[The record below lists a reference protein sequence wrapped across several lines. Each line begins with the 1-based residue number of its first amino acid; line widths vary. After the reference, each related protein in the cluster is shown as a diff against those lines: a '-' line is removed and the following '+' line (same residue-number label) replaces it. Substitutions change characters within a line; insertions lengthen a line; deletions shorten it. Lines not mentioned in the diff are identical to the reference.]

1 MHDQELTSLSSSLT
15 ELQQLLDSRNDRE
28 FTAAV
33 DRRCRSLEGMGLC
46 KPDKVT
52 LNDVPSFKHGDDL
65 VKWAE
70 QLFNPILQHQGGA
83 ALQQWIHKENYVVNG
98 LEPPPAILHVD
109 VHNFTVRDTDTA
121 TLKVMLDHGQV
132 HLLTPKTH
140 PLTVGDN
147 VELRVDLPTYIEDEF
162 KKEMRCPPRKEL
174 VPRTQF
180 RRARRQPT
188 PMRA

>member
-1 MHDQELTSLSSSLT
+1 MSGQGAGNSPNVAFKAVSARLHDQELTGLSSSLT

-70 QLFNPILQHQGGA
+70 QLFNPILQHQGGSDGDSGEVKIERDVCLDEAIDGHCTDERCWRKHDAESIEQYKA
-83 ALQQWIHKENYVVNG
+83 ALGAECGGPN
-98 LEPPPAILHVD
+98 PPGTQI
-109 VHNFTVRDTDTA
+109 
-121 TLKVMLDHGQV
+121 
-132 HLLTPKTH
+132 PK
-140 PLTVGDN
+140 G
-147 VELRVDLPTYIEDEF
+147 I
-162 KKEMRCPPRKEL
+162 
-174 VPRTQF
+174 
-180 RRARRQPT
+180 
-188 PMRA
+188 